1 MTPRRADRYDR
12 SAPTLAVYFHG
23 TRVGAIGESGADLWF
38 RYDPAIIDASDA
50 TRWAISVRLPVVA
63 RTYGHDETL
72 AFFDNLLLE
81 SDLREAIAKAA
92 KLDEGDVAGMLG
104 RLGGEC
110 AGAVSVWPIDVE
122 PPTPDAYREI
132 PRDELEAL
140 FIDRHGARLTAL
152 QLEARQAM
160 SGAQHKMVFA
170 WRNDAPWLPLNGA
183 PGSVI
188 LKRSTGRYD
197 GLALNEQLC
206 LRLFEAVG
214 LPTSATEVLHGPSGF
229 LKTERFD
236 RPVDPSG
243 KITRL
248 HQEDFCQATGRLPKR
263 KYQIG
268 GGPGFGDLA
277 RVLRRHS
284 ANAARDLD
292 WLVRAALMQIVVGN
306 MDAHAKNYAL
316 LYTNNTAQLA
326 PFYDIV
332 CTEAYEWLDRE
343 LSMNMGHTRDP
354 ERLTFADLQRFAK
367 DMELGIAAVQREI
380 DRIVEEVPSAVEALW
395 SAAEPHPVLER
406 MHAIV
411 TARLRK
417 LRACRDR

>member
-1 MTPRRADRYDR
+1 MPRRADRYDL
-12 SAPTLAVYFHG
+12 SAPSLAVYLHG

-38 RYDPAIIDASDA
+38 RYDPAIIEAPDAR
-50 TRWAISVRLPVVA
+50 RWAISVRLPVA
-63 RTYGHDETL
+63 PRTYGHDETL

-92 KLDEGDVAGMLG
+92 KLDESDVAGMLG

-122 PPTPDAYREI
+122 PPTTAEYRAI
-132 PRDELEAL
+132 PRGDLEAL
-140 FIDRHGARLTAL
+140 FTQKHGARLTAL

-160 SGAQHKMVFA
+160 SGVQHKLSFA
-170 WRNDAPWLPLNGA
+170 WRDHAPWLPLNGA

-188 LKRSTGRYD
+188 LKRSTGQYD
-197 GLALNEQLC
+197 GLALNEHMC
-206 LRLFEAVG
+206 LRLFDAVG
-214 LPTSATEVLHGPSGF
+214 LPTAATEVLDGPSGF

-236 RPVDPSG
+236 RPVDVNG
-243 KITRL
+243 QITRL

-263 KYQIG
+263 KYQFS

-277 RVLRRHS
+277 RVLRRYS
-284 ANAARDLD
+284 ASPGRDLEL
-292 WLVRAALMQIVVGN
+292 LVRAALMQIVVGN

-316 LYTNNTAQLA
+316 LYTHNTAQLA

-332 CTEAYEWLDRE
+332 CTEAYEGLDRQ
-343 LSMNMGHTRDP
+343 LSMNVGHSRDP

-367 DMELGIAAVQREI
+367 DMELGVSTVQREI
-380 DRIVEEVPSAVEALW
+380 DRLVAEVPLAVGALW
-395 SAAEPHPVLER
+395 SAAPAHPVLDVMQR
-406 MHAIV
+406 IIS
-411 TARLRK
+411 ARLQR
-417 LRACRDR
+417 LMHCRN